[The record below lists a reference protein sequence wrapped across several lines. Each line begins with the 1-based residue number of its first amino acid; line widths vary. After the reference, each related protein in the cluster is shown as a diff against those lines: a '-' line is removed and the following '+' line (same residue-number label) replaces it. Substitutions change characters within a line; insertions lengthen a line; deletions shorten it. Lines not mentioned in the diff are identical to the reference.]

1 MSTIRFV
8 VLVLVVILVLGVL
21 NLGPVIAGLGLVL
34 AAIAFAG
41 RTSSAT
47 TCRGSS
53 SCSRTTSTSATSSA
67 SARSAGRSRTSASRR
82 TKLRDRSGTLH
93 IVANGEI
100 RIASNFTRGFGGV
113 NLDMPIA
120 YDADIDRAMAII
132 GDVGAALAADPEWA
146 DRIIEAPAAVRVETL
161 GDIGMTIKV
170 LGKVRAGE
178 QWAVSGELRRR
189 LLAAFAAAGSTCP
202 AALAR
207 SWSTPWSG
215 RAVSGDA
222 VAVTSAQDELGEVRW
237 DARRDE
243 LLRVD
248 IPAGLVYRDR
258 VADDGTAPRAGAA
271 VRRSRVGGGDQSDRR
286 RRRLAAGPRPRD
298 RAPGAGRD
306 GAADRRPRSSGRE
319 DERRGL

>member
-41 RTSSAT
+41 QDFVRDYL
-47 TCRGSS
+47 RGSS

-67 SARSAGRSRTSASRR
+67 SARSAGRSRTSACDGRSSAIA
-82 TKLRDRSGTLH
+82 SGTLH

-120 YDADIDRAMAII
+120 YDSDIDRAMAII

-178 QWAVSGELRRR
+178 QWAVSGELRR
-189 LLAAFAAAGSTCP
+189 LLAAFAAGGIDLPSRAGTFVEP
-202 AALAR
+202 
-207 SWSTPWSG
+207 PWSRPSRERRRRRGHVGAG
-215 RAVSGDA
+215 RARRGCAGTRV
-222 VAVTSAQDELGEVRW
+222 VTSCCASTS
-237 DARRDE
+237 
-243 LLRVD
+243 
-248 IPAGLVYRDR
+248 AGLVYRDR
-258 VADDGTAPRAGAA
+258 VADDGSLVP
-271 VRRSRVGGGDQSDRR
+271 VRRTTFTGRWGDQSDRR